1 VLLELVVELQAQ
13 QQQVLAVESEQQ
25 VLQLV
30 LQRVQVLLHRR
41 Q

>member
-13 QQQVLAVESEQQ
+13 QQQVLVLESEQQ
-25 VLQLV
+25 VLQ
-30 LQRVQVLLHRR
+30 RVRQQVLLHRR

>member
-13 QQQVLAVESEQQ
+13 QQQVLAVESEQK
-25 VLQLV
+25 V